1 MLDRWKEERGG
12 HCGWSGINWRQ
23 LVGSQ
28 EGELKEG
35 TDCVAMAMDS
45 TLSENGSH
53 WHV

>member
-12 HCGWSGINWRQ
+12 YCGWTGTNGRE
-23 LVGSQ
+23 LAGSQ

-35 TDCVAMAMDS
+35 TDCVVMATDS

-53 WHV
+53 WRV